1 MSEPIPRPARPPQWA
16 AYLWAALMVL
26 VTTGVGLLLRGE
38 LQVTDIAMLYLLAV
52 VVVATRYRRGPS
64 LLASALSILA
74 FDLGFVEPYG
84 HFTVHEAAF
93 VLTFLVMFVV
103 ALVMSGLTTRIREE
117 ADLAAQRE
125 RRTGTL
131 YDLGRELAGA
141 ISPAQVAEVVTRHL
155 GAAVG
160 GQAAFAPADP
170 GGEEGAALRIPDAP
184 PFGDPRTRDAAEWS
198 HAWDLPAGHGT
209 GEFSDL
215 PLLLVPVRAALRRH
229 GVVAIQG
236 PGIET
241 LEETDRR
248 TLELLAR
255 QAALTLERLALT
267 EERERTEVAME
278 AERLRGTL
286 LSSISH
292 DLRTPLA
299 SIEGAGTALLEG
311 PADPGSE
318 HRRELLET
326 IVEESRRMTRMVTN
340 LLDMV
345 RVESGALTMHRA
357 WIPIEEVIGVARLRL
372 DALLAERAVQVE
384 LPTDPLLVFADE
396 ILLEQ
401 VLVNLLENAVR
412 YTPPRSPIRIAAFTS
427 GAEVIVEVADRGPGV
442 PEGERERVFRKFHR
456 VAPGDRTSGIA
467 AGTGLGLAICRGV
480 ISAHG
485 GRIWVEPHEGGGAS
499 FRFALPRATP
509 PAAPVEGE

>member
-1 MSEPIPRPARPPQWA
+1 
-16 AYLWAALMVL
+16 
-26 VTTGVGLLLRGE
+26 
-38 LQVTDIAMLYLLAV
+38 
-52 VVVATRYRRGPS
+52 
-64 LLASALSILA
+64 
-74 FDLGFVEPYG
+74 
-84 HFTVHEAAF
+84 
-93 VLTFLVMFVV
+93 
-103 ALVMSGLTTRIREE
+103 
-117 ADLAAQRE
+117 
-125 RRTGTL
+125 
-131 YDLGRELAGA
+131 
-141 ISPAQVAEVVTRHL
+141 
-155 GAAVG
+155 
-160 GQAAFAPADP
+160 
-170 GGEEGAALRIPDAP
+170 
-184 PFGDPRTRDAAEWS
+184 
-198 HAWDLPAGHGT
+198 
-209 GEFSDL
+209 
-215 PLLLVPVRAALRRH
+215 
-229 GVVAIQG
+229 VVAIQG

-241 LEETDRR
+241 LEDADRR

-299 SIEGAGTALLEG
+299 SIEGAGTALLEV
-311 PADPGSE
+311 PADAGADD
-318 HRRELLET
+318 RRELLET

-357 WIPIEEVIGVARLRL
+357 WIPVEEVIGVARLRL
-372 DALLAERAVQVE
+372 DPLLADRAVQVE

-412 YTPPRSPIRIAAFTS
+412 YTPPRSPIQIAAFTS
-427 GAEVIVEVADRGPGV
+427 GPEVIVEVADRGPGV
-442 PEGERERVFRKFHR
+442 PEGERETVFRKFYR
-456 VAPGDRTSGIA
+456 VAPGGRTGGLT

-499 FRFALPRATP
+499 FRFALPRETP
-509 PAAPVEGE
+509 PASPEEGE